1 MALKLL
7 QFHQNCLSRCLFTNR
22 KSRNWALLK
31 ATQDYGS
38 QWNIPDSEG
47 FEEVQTALG
56 GRKRA
61 ETGSSVG
68 CSDNHDSKK
77 GRLDDIQEGLVG

>member
-1 MALKLL
+1 MDI
-7 QFHQNCLSRCLFTNR
+7 TE
-22 KSRNWALLK
+22 K

-47 FEEVQTALG
+47 FEEVQTVLE

-61 ETGSSVG
+61 ETGLSVTFLIVMTLRKV
-68 CSDNHDSKK
+68 D
-77 GRLDDIQEGLVG
+77 